1 MRHCRL
7 PEGTPVYSVAYGGPF
22 IGAYGQRY
30 EAFGPTIGELVAATP
45 GLPAS
50 FERYGEVQI
59 SGHVIPREHW
69 RRLRPRPS
77 LDPDH
82 PTFVTFHLRPRGG
95 GEEGGSGAKS
105 IIGIV
110 AALALVVATAGIA
123 SVGIPGLI
131 AGGSLA
137 ANIAAGIT
145 PAVGS
150 LGGVSLG
157 RRLRGNVLA
166 LPPARREACLIG
178 RQQQRWRQSKTST
191 LSNSRFADF
200 LLT

>member
-1 MRHCRL
+1 MKHERP
-7 PEGTPVYSVAYGGPF
+7 PEGVPVYSVAYGGPYL
-22 IGAYGQRY
+22 GVYGQRY
-30 EAFGPTIGELVAATP
+30 AEFGPTVGELVAATK
-45 GLPAS
+45 GLPRS

-69 RRLRPRPS
+69 HRVRPRPS
-77 LDPDH
+77 LDPDK
-82 PTFVTFHLRPRGG
+82 PTYVTLHLRPRGG
-95 GEEGGSGAKS
+95 SGEGDSGSKS

-131 AGGSLA
+131 AGGTLA
-137 ANIAAGIT
+137 ANVLAGVT

-157 RRLRGNVLA
+157 QPSVDL
-166 LPPARREACLIG
+166 
-178 RQQQRWRQSKTST
+178 
-191 LSNSRFADF
+191 
-200 LLT
+200 